1 MAEHPK
7 LTVTFEIEARG
18 EDLYFRAT
26 HKPVPSWHGPYQD
39 LLEVSA
45 TIAHYLYEDALDAVG
60 AELHASAIEVDD

>member
-1 MAEHPK
+1 MAGNPR

-18 EDLYFRAT
+18 EDLYFRAN

-45 TIAHYLYEDALDAVG
+45 TIAHYLYEDALDTIG
-60 AELHASAIEVDD
+60 AELHAIAIEGDD